1 MWNLLKIYRNEFL
14 FPQTHIHK
22 PFIFNEKY
30 EEASFLAR
38 LKEKINDREFANKND
53 YMRIGGLQ

>member
-1 MWNLLKIYRNEFL
+1 MFL
-14 FPQTHIHK
+14 FPQTHIHR

-30 EEASFLAR
+30 EEAGFLAR